1 MTVITDPHG
10 NTGSNGNN
18 GNIPGSVSD
27 AAAGAGPAQPAFDP
41 ALAEQFEH
49 WTEID
54 GDLDGLDL
62 SPERA
67 QAFRMNR
74 YQTALFDLP
83 RSEYWHD
90 PDNVDAIC
98 DIAYLPDGGTDRATG
113 QCRGHLLDIYLPHE
127 ATVRGGHTTPVYI
140 DIHGGGFTYGYKE
153 LNRNFNTH
161 LASRGF
167 AVVSLNYR
175 PAPQT
180 GLKGQ
185 LADVQ
190 AALRWLRAH
199 LGEYPVDPNAV
210 FVTGDSAGGAL
221 ALLTLAIEN
230 SADAARAFGVAE
242 PSGLK
247 FAGGALVCGVY
258 SLASPAA
265 IERAG
270 STGAGYDPAKR
281 LMLEQML
288 GTEFFDGL
296 DAADPTYLTAEGIVG
311 NVDLPPLFILTSSD
325 DFLEADALAL
335 ATALSRKGADFE
347 LSDRKVARHETL
359 GHVYPVGMTWLDES
373 QRALDD
379 IARFSFDRC

>member
-1 MTVITDPHG
+1 MAGITNPDPDG
-10 NTGSNGNN
+10 ITTK
-18 GNIPGSVSD
+18 D
-27 AAAGAGPAQPAFDP
+27 GADDTATTPAFDA
-41 ALAEQFEH
+41 ALVERFSY

-54 GDLDGLDL
+54 GDLDGCD
-62 SPERA
+62 PERA
-67 QAFRMNR
+67 RTIATNR
-74 YQTALFDLP
+74 YQTSLFDLP

-98 DIAYLPDGGTDRATG
+98 DIAYLPDGGTDRAAG

-230 SADAARAFGVAE
+230 SPEAAAAFGVGQ
-242 PSGLK
+242 PSGLR
-247 FAGGALVCGVY
+247 FTGGALVCGVY

-265 IERAG
+265 VERA
-270 STGAGYDPAKR
+270 AGNGIAYDPDKR
-281 LMLEQML
+281 VTLERML

-296 DAADPTYLTAEGIVG
+296 DAADPTYLTADGIVA

-373 QRALDD
+373 QQALDA